1 MTFSAHRFCV
11 APMLDWTDRHCRF
24 FHRQL
29 TQHAMLYTEMIT
41 TGALIYREPGR
52 FLDYNAAEHP
62 VALQL
67 GGSDP
72 KELAHCAKLAEEWGY
87 DEVNLN
93 VGCPSDRVQNGRFG
107 ACLMG
112 TPEVVAESVAAM
124 KAATKVPITVKHRI
138 GIDEQDSYEELHRF
152 VQLSAEAGCETFI
165 VHARKAWLQG
175 LSPKENRDVPPLKY
189 DVVYQ
194 LKQDFPQLNLIIN
207 GGITT
212 LDVANEQLEHVDGV
226 MIGREV
232 YSNPWLLQQVDTD
245 FFNNDAKVTHR
256 SQVIDAMI
264 PYIEEQLSN
273 DIYLSHITRH
283 MLGLY
288 QGLPG
293 ARAYRRHLSENATK
307 KGANLQVLLDAVAL
321 VTDPLD

>member
-1 MTFSAHRFCV
+1 
-11 APMLDWTDRHCRF
+11 
-24 FHRQL
+24 
-29 TQHAMLYTEMIT
+29 
-41 TGALIYREPGR
+41 
-52 FLDYNAAEHP
+52 
-62 VALQL
+62 
-67 GGSDP
+67 
-72 KELAHCAKLAEEWGY
+72 
-87 DEVNLN
+87 
-93 VGCPSDRVQNGRFG
+93 
-107 ACLMG
+107 
-112 TPEVVAESVAAM
+112 M
-124 KAATKVPITVKHRI
+124 KAATDIPITVKHRI

-152 VQLSAEAGCETFI
+152 VQLSAQAGCETFI

-175 LSPKENRDVPPLKY
+175 LSPKENRDVPPLNY
-189 DVVYQ
+189 DLVYQ

-212 LDVANEQLEHVDGV
+212 LDVAHEQLENVDGV
-226 MIGREV
+226 MIGREA
-232 YSNPWLLQQVDTD
+232 YSNPWLLQQVDTQL
-245 FFNNDAKVTHR
+245 FNNDAKVTHR
-256 SQVIDAMI
+256 SHVIEAMV

-321 VTDPLD
+321 VRDPLD